1 MRLRLEPGRWHLDLQ
16 VERLLDS
23 WRIMEIMELGA
34 PGQRIAIRAILAI
47 PSALL
52 LDRTCGQN
60 TPTIALQAQADLCL
74 ALVTRE
80 LARHSSRPR
89 TVAPAAGS

>member
-1 MRLRLEPGRWHLDLQ
+1 MRLRLETGRWHLDLQ

-34 PGQRIAIRAILAI
+34 LGQMIAIRAILAT

-60 TPTIALQAQADLCL
+60 TAPVSLQAQADFCL
-74 ALVTRE
+74 VLVTRE
-80 LARHSSRPR
+80 LARRSSRPR